1 MRGRSII
8 ITVLSVLVLSGC
20 GGEEPAA
27 EAEANESPTPSTTTS
42 TPPEPTYVESDAC
55 RQDARP
61 ALDIVALALTDSD
74 VRDVA
79 GRLRTLEKM
88 TPDAFAQCT
97 GDVARPA
104 MESIDAVST
113 AVDAAIMGTGGNVG
127 KQLAKAQTRLD
138 SAQTALDATN

>member
-1 MRGRSII
+1 MRGLI
-8 ITVLSVLVLSGC
+8 ITALSVLALSGC
-20 GGEEPAA
+20 GSEEPAR
-27 EAEANESPTPSTTTS
+27 EAEVSDTPTPSATS
-42 TPPEPTYVESDAC
+42 TPSDPTYVESDAC
-55 RQDARP
+55 RADAQT
-61 ALDIVALALTDSD
+61 ALEIVALALTDSD

-138 SAQTALDATN
+138 TAQAALVATN